1 MPHRDEHRQHP
12 RQPAPRGVALTL
24 RPEHDGAA
32 DQEALHLLC
41 RDLSRTGLG
50 VSFPQPIP
58 PDTDVELWVHVP
70 ERSGAPLH
78 LFGTVAW
85 CAAPLGQWRA
95 GIALDLERGDGGVW
109 EARFA
114 PGTPP

>member
-1 MPHRDEHRQHP
+1 MGASDEHRQHP
-12 RQPAPRGVALTL
+12 RHDAPGGVTLIL
-24 RPEHDGAA
+24 RPERGD
-32 DQEALHLLC
+32 DQEPLELLC

-50 VSFPQPIP
+50 VRFPHSIP
-58 PDTDVELWVHVP
+58 PDTDVELWVHLP
-70 ERSGAPLH
+70 EPGAGTLH

-95 GIALDLERGDGGVW
+95 GIALNLERGDGAGW

-114 PGTPP
+114 PGVAS

>member
-1 MPHRDEHRQHP
+1 MY
-12 RQPAPRGVALTL
+12 L
-24 RPEHDGAA
+24 PEKA
-32 DQEALHLLC
+32 
-41 RDLSRTGLG
+41 
-50 VSFPQPIP
+50 
-58 PDTDVELWVHVP
+58 
-70 ERSGAPLH
+70 GAPLH